1 MSLLKRGFF
10 CFFIIIVFSLNLS
23 FSREVL
29 QGSVRQSSETIKEE
43 TLPNIFT
50 VVIDPGHG
58 GEDGGAVGH
67 TGLKEKDVTIRVCEI
82 LKEFIQERLGARV
95 IFTRKE
101 NESRSIDERI
111 AIANQSEANLFISI
125 HVDASFDPKK
135 TGNHVFYFDS
145 DYLNITPRR
154 LNQKKDQK
162 IILWDHVQLEFVQ
175 RSRILAEAVK
185 TGMDEQGL
193 SENRWV
199 KKAPLSLLKGIKM
212 PAVMVTLGYI
222 SHPEEEIRLKDTV
235 YLTSIAEGIFKG
247 IEKYREQAEKDETQK
262 S

>member
-10 CFFIIIVFSLNLS
+10 YCFIIIVFSLNLS
-23 FSREVL
+23 FAREPL
-29 QGSVRQSSETIKEE
+29 QGSVRESSEAISGE

-58 GEDGGAVGH
+58 GEDEGAVGH
-67 TGLKEKDVTIRVCEI
+67 TGLKEKDVTMRVCEI
-82 LKEFIQERLGARV
+82 LKEFIQERLGAEV
-95 IFTRKE
+95 IFTRQGD
-101 NESRSIDERI
+101 ESRSIDERI
-111 AIANQSEANLFISI
+111 AIANYSKANLFISI
-125 HVDASFDPKK
+125 HVDASFDSEK
-135 TGNHVFYFDS
+135 TGSHVFYFDS

-154 LNQKKDQK
+154 LSQKKDQK
-162 IILWDHVQLEFVQ
+162 IIPWDYVQLGFIQ
-175 RSRILAEAVK
+175 RSKALAETMKA
-185 TGMDEQGL
+185 GMDEQDL
-193 SENRWV
+193 SENRGV

-235 YLTSIAEGIFKG
+235 YLTGIAEGIFKG
-247 IEKYREQAEKDETQK
+247 IEKYREVEKDETPK